1 MTGIERGYSIKPFGN
16 CNLVLYLNYFCLV
29 CSGLQSFQLINQAS
43 IFQTFSTDTL
53 KSYCSSMQRK
63 FCFVAAHHVDT
74 YQHRKMMTMLSETNP
89 REPAYSVEQK
99 RNVLSRTQINAVLT
113 LFSLKAKAHLK
124 LSGSQAKVMLCVVI
138 TAMCFCLQQ
147 L

>member
-16 CNLVLYLNYFCLV
+16 CNLVLYINYFCLV
-29 CSGLQSFQLINQAS
+29 CSGLQSFLLINQAS
-43 IFQTFSTDTL
+43 IFKKFSTDTL

-63 FCFVAAHHVDT
+63 FCSVAAHHVDT

-99 RNVLSRTQINAVLT
+99 RNVLSNSLVLSRTQINAVLT

-124 LSGSQAKVMLCVVI
+124 LSGS
-138 TAMCFCLQQ
+138 
-147 L
+147 